1 MRASKEGGTHLA
13 IDYES
18 IGRRIK
24 HYRTEKR
31 LSQEELAN
39 TIHTTAV
46 YISYIESGS
55 RAPSLE
61 TLINISNA
69 LDVSADDLLTDNLKH
84 SSSPVGTEIHDLLLD
99 CNHDEKAILT
109 RTLTFLKGL
118 LSEFGI

>member
-1 MRASKEGGTHLA
+1 MAV
-13 IDYES
+13 DYES

-24 HYRTEKR
+24 HYRTEKKM
-31 LSQEELAN
+31 SQEALAEATN
-39 TIHTTAV
+39 ITFKHL
-46 YISYIESGS
+46 SNIEVG
-55 RAPSLE
+55 RRFPSLE
-61 TLINISNA
+61 IIIAIANA

>member
-1 MRASKEGGTHLA
+1 LA
-13 IDYES
+13 VDYES

-24 HYRTEKR
+24 HYRTEKKI
-31 LSQEELAN
+31 SQEELADIVFI
-39 TIHTTAV
+39 TGRH
-46 YISYIESGS
+46 ISNIETG
-55 RAPSLE
+55 AKPPSLE
-61 TLINISNA
+61 LLILIANA

-118 LSEFGI
+118 LSEFGV